1 MSLHQAHVSKTLGP
15 SCGPLSTFLL
25 PRHAGLWWHPE
36 AFSGGEPWRP
46 SKWHSLQSQRRS
58 FASGWGACKGSRQLF
73 SQEGLNY
80 LPRVL
85 TPTDRCPLH
94 AQHTFSFTQTHPLTP
109 LSSLWS
115 CLPPYWLLS
124 IIFFFFY
131 HGSYLKNLTLPK
143 VNKMLANNSKSFKIY
158 IYHLS
163 VNPFGSYFCVW
174 EDIRPSFIFK
184 ICIIIYPAPF
194 PTGLPCIPIMN

>member
-15 SCGPLSTFLL
+15 SCGPLSTLLL

-46 SKWHSLQSQRRS
+46 SKWRGLQSQRCS
-58 FASGWGACKGSRQLF
+58 FASGWGVCKGSRELF
-73 SQEGLNY
+73 SQEGLNC

-115 CLPPYWLLS
+115 CLTPYWLLS
-124 IIFFFFY
+124 IIFFFFIMGLIWKIL
-131 HGSYLKNLTLPK
+131 HFPKSVRCLPITLK
-143 VNKMLANNSKSFKIY
+143 ASK
-158 IYHLS
+158 
-163 VNPFGSYFCVW
+163 
-174 EDIRPSFIFK
+174 FIF
-184 ICIIIYPAPF
+184 I
-194 PTGLPCIPIMN
+194 T